1 MRIAENGVH
10 GEKLPIN
17 ELNPCFKVEFD
28 NFYGLLCGKNQR
40 LSYEDLIAP
49 VFVLNAIKRS
59 LDSGKEEKVNKFEL

>member
-17 ELNPCFKVEFD
+17 GSNPCFRVEFAG
-28 NFYGLLCGKNQR
+28 FYGLLHGEKQR
-40 LSYEDLIAP
+40 LSYEDFIAP
-49 VFVLNAIKRS
+49 VFVLNAIQRS